1 MGGSSLINDNNNNNN
16 EIRLEHST
24 KRVFWVNYGR
34 YYHFI
39 EKWEEMVK
47 DNSSPFDLR
56 VSNEIGRFSAVLSL
70 IIHVWIIRLLATPQ
84 LLNISTSLLSKIKR
98 EERMFFYT
106 VLFRCRKKLQA
117 KEKQLPAEKTNTS
130 YNFCVRGFSG
140 LEGRQKLCTLWPSL
154 LQPGGSWPSG
164 LRVGIFLPSGTQR
177 PVPRCLRVLPG
188 RSRDEVVRVNS
199 HARHGRR
206 PSPSASFHFFQILMQ
221 KPIFFL

>member
-1 MGGSSLINDNNNNNN
+1 MMGGSSLINDNNNNNN

-106 VLFRCRKKLQA
+106 VLFRCRKKLEA

-130 YNFCVRGFSG
+130 YNFCIRGFSG

-164 LRVGIFLPSGTQR
+164 VEEMAREATLLRGQRLATGRQKQVAPRRYRWQESPVVSAHPVDIFSNFRLADSK
-177 PVPRCLRVLPG
+177 LL
-188 RSRDEVVRVNS
+188 
-199 HARHGRR
+199 
-206 PSPSASFHFFQILMQ
+206 I
-221 KPIFFL
+221 